1 MTSSFFRTAL
11 ILGLISAIGP
21 FAIDMYLPALPS
33 IGANLAASPSAVQM
47 SLMGF
52 FITLGVSQLFYGP
65 LSDIIGRKPP
75 IYFGLGI
82 FILGSIGCALA
93 PTIEVLIAFRILEA
107 VGACAGMVI
116 PRAIVRDLHTGAE
129 ATRLMSMLMLVFSIS
144 PILAP
149 LTGSLVIG
157 IAGWRGIFWT
167 VTGAALIGLVL
178 VSTQLTETRPQ
189 AARRQSNWTSALAG
203 YRKLLADRSFM
214 GLTFVGAFSI
224 SSFFVYLANS
234 SFVLIN
240 HYGLSPS
247 AYSLFFALNAIS
259 FFGAAQLTGWPT
271 RRSGLVAIIKI
282 AVAGFALA
290 MIVVFTTVALGIDRL
305 DTLAVTLFIGYG
317 FLGLVIPTTSVLALE
332 NHGDIAGTASALGGA
347 IQMITG
353 AAAMALSGFFA
364 NGTALPMV
372 GGIAV
377 CAILAFALAQPA
389 LRTIST
395 TVLGTEGLK

>member
-259 FFGAAQLTGWPT
+259 FFGAAQLTGWLT